1 MSRVRWI
8 GAALLALAVIAGV
21 LLDRKLLLAS
31 WLAAWW
37 WCLGIVLGC
46 FVNAWLHRLTGGQW
60 GEPIR
65 AAALALAPRMP
76 WVLLALVPIAAG
88 LPWLYPWAGQPDAWW
103 TQHYAQPRFVHA
115 WLSQPFFLARLA
127 VYVIAWWWM
136 ARPASLVTK
145 GRTCAAFVI
154 HALLTSAA
162 AVDLL
167 MSLVPTWY
175 STAFGLVA
183 MCMQA
188 LSGGAL
194 AVLLAIGASLVR
206 REPAGAGVPVTRDLG
221 NVLLMWL
228 MLWAYVAFMQFL
240 IIWSENLPHEIAW
253 YVPRVQTGW
262 RFAGVA
268 LVVLQLAVPFLALLF
283 RSVKDKPARLAA
295 VCALVLAASVLDA
308 AWMVLPSVD
317 PHDWNGWWL
326 MPLTLA
332 GMALL
337 LFGGLGQALRHAT
350 ARSEPGGLRHAHP

>member
-8 GAALLALAVIAGV
+8 GAGLLALAALAG
-21 LLDRKLLLAS
+21 LALDRKLLLAS

-46 FVNAWLHRLTGGQW
+46 FVNLWLHRLTGGRW

-65 AAALALAPRMP
+65 AAALVLASRMP
-76 WVLLALVPIAAG
+76 WVLLALVPVAG
-88 LPWLYPWAGQPDAWW
+88 GVKWLYPWAGQSDAWW
-103 TQHYAQPRFVHA
+103 TGKYAQPVFVHV

-127 VYVIAWWWM
+127 VYALAWWWL

-145 GRTCAAFVI
+145 GRTCAALVI

-167 MSLVPTWY
+167 MSLVPQWY
-175 STAFGLVA
+175 STAFGLVV

-188 LSGGAL
+188 LSGAAV
-194 AVLLAIGASLVR
+194 AVLLGVHASLVR
-206 REPAGAGVPVTRDLG
+206 REPSRPGVPVSRDLG
-221 NVLLMWL
+221 NVLLMWI
-228 MLWAYVAFMQFL
+228 MLWGYVAFMQFL
-240 IIWSENLPHEIAW
+240 IIWAENLPHEIAW

-283 RSVKDKPARLAA
+283 RSVKDKPSRLAGVA
-295 VCALVLAASVLDA
+295 ALVLAASALDA

-317 PHDWNGWWL
+317 AHDWNGWWL
-326 MPLTLA
+326 MPLTVA

-337 LFGGLGQALRHAT
+337 LFGGLGEELRHAAT
-350 ARSEPGGLRHAHP
+350 QPQPGGLRHAHP